1 MLTIRTVGGD
11 FSPSLPRREIVS
23 RDPAML
29 ALRSVVERVAD
40 ADVNVLLLGETGVG
54 KDVMASMVHASSG
67 RCDRP
72 FVGINCASLPEMLL
86 ESELFGHERG
96 AFTGAVTSKPGLLE
110 TADGG
115 TVFLDEVGDLPL
127 VLQAKLLRVIES
139 REVMRVGALR
149 ARRIDVRYVSATN
162 RELARAVAEGR
173 FRQDLYYRLNCVTLT
188 VPPLRER
195 PSDIAPL
202 AEYFLR
208 SACER
213 FGYADRAFSA
223 AAQAA
228 LGAHGWPGNV
238 RELRNVVERAVL
250 LAPGVSIEPEH
261 LGLVAAVVPAA
272 DHRPRVDEPVSAA
285 RPERDRIADA
295 LVACAGNQSR
305 AADLLGISRRTLVRR
320 IASLRLPRPR
330 RPFA

>member
-1 MLTIRTVGGD
+1 M
-11 FSPSLPRREIVS
+11 
-23 RDPAML
+23 M
-29 ALRSVVERVAD
+29 ALRSVVERVAA

-54 KDVMASMVHASSG
+54 KDVMASMVHASSR
-67 RCDRP
+67 RCDRA

-96 AFTGAVTSKPGLLE
+96 AFTGAVASKPGLLE

-149 ARRIDVRYVSATN
+149 ARRIDVRFVSATN

-202 AEYFLR
+202 ADCFLKG
-208 SACER
+208 ACER
-213 FGYADRAFSA
+213 FGYAGRAFSA
-223 AAQAA
+223 EAEAA
-228 LGAHGWPGNV
+228 LGAHSWPGNV

-250 LAPGVSIEPEH
+250 LAPGALIEPDH
-261 LGLVAAVVPAA
+261 LGLSAPSPVLAA
-272 DHRPRVDEPVSAA
+272 DDHRRRETPLHGVPTDGPAPAA

-305 AADLLGISRRTLVRR
+305 AAGLLGISRRTLVRR
-320 IASLRLPRPR
+320 IALLRLPRPR